1 MRAIGARASLRAK
14 AKIRSIFGTALIA
27 VFVPWFAAGA
37 TNRGHAPQSTTDEMH
52 RVPQSNLESILEIE
66 DSLPPT
72 SSPPERAP
80 SPTPEWLV
88 ANAQGP
94 DVLVY
99 PPQAAPRSHPV
110 VVFLHGMCGAPEY
123 ECPALARAVTA
134 KAFLVCPRAPDACTN
149 GGTRWGS
156 NDRAGMIEAV
166 VDRVK
171 ARFGDRVDDRERT
184 LMGFSEGA
192 FVALAVG
199 EHDARA
205 WPRLA
210 LIGAKISPDIAQL
223 KRHGVIRL
231 LLAAGDFDLSRPQM
245 ASVARRLRA
254 SGIDCTFSSLGKV
267 GHRFAVEMDAWT
279 RTALDWLDGG
289 RAG

>member
-1 MRAIGARASLRAK
+1 MRASGARASLRAK
-14 AKIRSIFGTALIA
+14 AKIRSIVGAAVLA

-37 TNRGHAPQSTTDEMH
+37 TNRGRAPQSSTNMT
-52 RVPQSNLESILEIE
+52 RPVPQPNIES
-66 DSLPPT
+66 SLGRVAPSTPT
-72 SSPPERAP
+72 SSTPERAP
-80 SPTPEWLV
+80 APAPEWLV
-88 ANAQGP
+88 ADAAGP

-99 PPQAAPRSHPV
+99 APVATTGPHPV

-123 ECPALARAVTA
+123 ECPALARAVTT
-134 KAFLVCPRAPDACTN
+134 KAFLVCPRAPNACTN
-149 GGTRWGS
+149 GGSRWGS
-156 NDRAGMIEAV
+156 NDRAGLIESV

-171 ARFGDRVDDRERT
+171 QRFGDRVDDHERT

-210 LIGAKISPDIAQL
+210 LIGAKISPDITQL
-223 KRHGVIRL
+223 KRHGVVRL

-254 SGIDCTFSSLGKV
+254 SGVDCTFSSLGKV

-279 RTALDWLDGG
+279 KTALDWLDGG
-289 RAG
+289 QAG